1 VLDDLA
7 RQVAHWLAASRTFQ
21 DAEQFAAAHAWQSVE
36 DRVGLPLRQM
46 LGRTVRDLIARG
58 QQAFDLV
65 LRARQEPPAATCRAA
80 QAVADFRY
88 HYVQV
93 ETTLDFFGDAVNTRT
108 SPDLR
113 AALRTLDD
121 LAVASMAPILNAARQ
136 PIPPVLTY
144 VDKGMGAS
152 ILRAGIRLWAPDAI
166 NPVAA
171 LKIVR
176 HNLYRPTSLFHETG
190 HQVAALTGWTDSLR
204 RSLQAALS
212 QDPQLSRMFTS
223 WASEIVAD
231 VHAFLHTGF
240 AAVAALYDV
249 VGDPKT
255 IFSWPVGDPH
265 PIGWLRTLLGF
276 EMCRSAFG
284 PGPWDAM
291 ERAVLAAHPLSR
303 AEPTVAALLDR
314 ARAEL
319 SQIAAVCVE
328 APVPGLG
335 GRPATVVLDPARV
348 APAALTALEQA
359 GGPALWTSP
368 HWRRAEGIRLVAL
381 AGLREAEQPQRSTP
395 WIDLA
400 RAWMAAP
407 VIR

>member
-1 VLDDLA
+1 
-7 RQVAHWLAASRTFQ
+7 
-21 DAEQFAAAHAWQSVE
+21 
-36 DRVGLPLRQM
+36 
-46 LGRTVRDLIARG
+46 
-58 QQAFDLV
+58 
-65 LRARQEPPAATCRAA
+65 
-80 QAVADFRY
+80 
-88 HYVQV
+88 
-93 ETTLDFFGDAVNTRT
+93 
-108 SPDLR
+108 
-113 AALRTLDD
+113 
-121 LAVASMAPILNAARQ
+121 
-136 PIPPVLTY
+136 
-144 VDKGMGAS
+144 
-152 ILRAGIRLWAPDAI
+152 
-166 NPVAA
+166 
-171 LKIVR
+171 
-176 HNLYRPTSLFHETG
+176 
-190 HQVAALTGWTDSLR
+190 
-204 RSLQAALS
+204 
-212 QDPQLSRMFTS
+212 MFTS